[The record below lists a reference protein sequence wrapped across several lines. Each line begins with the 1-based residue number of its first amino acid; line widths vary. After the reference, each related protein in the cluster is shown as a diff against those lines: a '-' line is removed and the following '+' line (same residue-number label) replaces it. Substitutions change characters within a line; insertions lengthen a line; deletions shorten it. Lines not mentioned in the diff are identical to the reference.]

1 MVRRGSV
8 LHGQVASLLHHI
20 VSRKLHPVVVLA
32 VTEEGVQHLHLGVLP
47 GILASHRCSTSRRT
61 ARRGDGPSHEA
72 QLVKDGVPVPVHLH
86 VAEDL
91 APVLL
96 QFLEALDDLFAILAG
111 LEQTHPRLQMLLQE
125 SQDVLEELG
134 RLAQLPHL

>member
-8 LHGQVASLLHHI
+8 LRGQVASLLHHI
-20 VSRKLHPVVVLA
+20 VSRKLRPVVVLA
-32 VTEEGVQHLHLGVLP
+32 VTEEGVRHLHLGVLP
-47 GILASHRCSTSRRT
+47 RILASPDVVHLAEPR
-61 ARRGDGPSHEA
+61 RRGDGPAHET

-111 LEQTHPRLQMLLQE
+111 LEQTHPRFQMLLQE

-134 RLAQLPHL
+134 RLARLPHL

>member
-8 LHGQVASLLHHI
+8 LRGQVASLLHHI

-32 VTEEGVQHLHLGVLP
+32 VTEEGVQHLLGVLP
-47 GILASHRCSTSRRT
+47 GVLASPDVVHLAEPRRC
-61 ARRGDGPSHEA
+61 GDGPGHET

-91 APVLL
+91 
-96 QFLEALDDLFAILAG
+96 ALDDLFAILAG

-134 RLAQLPHL
+134 RLARLPHL